1 MSNCNSCCENKPRC
15 GCDPCGCPLR
25 VLSIE
30 QIDASRPGLL
40 RFNLDGGSVEYDFA
54 DQVATTKTDTFLRV
68 DQTARVLK
76 YLAEGHTNNIPAA
89 QLGSILHLADIGDI
103 DVKDVTQSSML
114 VYQKNSDCATSCG
127 TKQNKW
133 VAWNPSEQLADK
145 LNTLMG
151 FNDDDFPQALQTPD
165 ATDQFSLLMWRG
177 ANKIG
182 YAHPARLSGAPS
194 TDDEGKS
201 HLLFE
206 NPRTHEIEAL
216 PVYVSIVDGLVT
228 IRTTEA

>member
-1 MSNCNSCCENKPRC
+1 MNNCCRNKTRC
-15 GCDPCGCPLR
+15 GCEDPCGCPLR

-30 QIDASRPGLL
+30 QIDTSRPGLL

-54 DQVATTKTDTFLRV
+54 DLIASTETDTFLRI
-68 DQTARVLK
+68 DQTARTLK
-76 YLAEGHTNNIPAA
+76 YLAEGHTNNIPAS

-103 DVKDVTQSSML
+103 NVKDVTQNSLL
-114 VYQKNSDCATSCG
+114 VYQKNSECATSCG
-127 TKQNKW
+127 SVQNQW
-133 VAWNPSEQLADK
+133 IAWNSDEQLVEK
-145 LNTLMG
+145 VNTIMG
-151 FNDDDFPQALQTPD
+151 FDDDEFPRAIEPPEAANQY
-165 ATDQFSLLMWRG
+165 SLFMWRG
-177 ANKIG
+177 ANKAG
-182 YAHPARLSGAPS
+182 YTHPAELSGAPS
-194 TDDEGKS
+194 TDDSGKS